1 MARKYRTGN
10 VTAACQRHQYRSA
23 QFIKASQFGSRIAV
37 KYAHSISPMTLLR
50 FFAIASASF
59 LLAGPAAAQE
69 PNTIVVGQAIDLSSP
84 NASVGRDYV
93 AGIKTYFDA
102 LNAAGGVNGKRIR
115 YIVRDD
121 QAQATVAAK
130 VVTELI
136 ERDQIDFLLGGVGD
150 STAQAV
156 LNTPAFKR
164 SNLVLFAPLVDTV
177 ELNST
182 RVLFWRPSYL
192 QEVRHILSHFS
203 QLGMTDVGIA
213 YQDTP
218 WAQQA
223 FRNLSA
229 ELRGRGMKLNGAAK
243 LGNIEKQNADEAA
256 RLATSKPGFVIVIA
270 DTISTS
276 LFLKEFRRS
285 APQTFV
291 AGTSLI
297 NLETL
302 RELAGA
308 RAVEWT
314 VFSQVVPN
322 PNTGKSSI
330 QLEHLN
336 MMKKYRDEPPSS
348 LTLEGFTVAKTLA
361 KAIQRSKRSN
371 QAALQDLMNQDAN
384 IDLGG
389 LSVTASPNSKH
400 LSGYLDIAL
409 FKKNGLVF

>member
-1 MARKYRTGN
+1 MN
-10 VTAACQRHQYRSA
+10 
-23 QFIKASQFGSRIAV
+23 
-37 KYAHSISPMTLLR
+37 LLR
-50 FFAIASASF
+50 FFAIASTSL
-59 LLAGPAAAQE
+59 LLASSAAAEE
-69 PNTIVVGQAIDLSSP
+69 PNTIVVGQAIDLSSQ

-102 LNAAGGVNGKRIR
+102 LNAAGGINGKRIR
-115 YIVRDD
+115 YVVRDD
-121 QAQATVAAK
+121 QAQPAVAAK

-156 LNTPAFKR
+156 LNAPAFKR
-164 SNLVLFAPLVDTV
+164 SNLVLFAPLVDAI
-177 ELNST
+177 ELNSN

-203 QLGMTDVGIA
+203 QLGMKDVGIA

-229 ELRGRGMKLNGAAK
+229 ELRGRGVKLNGSAK
-243 LGNIEKQNADEAA
+243 LGNSETQNAQEAT
-256 RLATSKPGFVIVIA
+256 RLAAGKPGFVIVIA
-270 DTISTS
+270 DTISTA
-276 LFLKEFRRS
+276 LFLKEFRRT
-285 APQTFV
+285 AAQTFV

-308 RAVEWT
+308 GAVEWT

-322 PNTGKSSI
+322 PNTGRSSI

-348 LTLEGFTVAKTLA
+348 LTLEGFTVAKTLIR
-361 KAIQRSKRSN
+361 AIQRSKRSN
-371 QAALQDLMNQDAN
+371 QAALQDLLNQDVN

-389 LSVTASPNSKH
+389 LSVTASPNSQH